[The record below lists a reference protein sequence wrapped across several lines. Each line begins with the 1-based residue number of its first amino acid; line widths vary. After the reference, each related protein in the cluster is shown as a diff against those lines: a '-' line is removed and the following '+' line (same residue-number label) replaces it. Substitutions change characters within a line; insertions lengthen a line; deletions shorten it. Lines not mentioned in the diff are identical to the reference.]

1 MDLVST
7 IRKSGSRGGVNF
19 SWDEVANSAH
29 RENYLGHS
37 LKAPVGRWQQGR
49 DLGWYA
55 KADSS
60 DLNSNETEE
69 EAKARK
75 RREEIQK
82 IKEAEE
88 DAMAVALG
96 LPPPL
101 RLEDFKSR
109 KGRRRARLIVD
120 DDQMAGERGRGK
132 VATASIATGTAT
144 TAEVAA
150 ERGIGSIEGEIE
162 TMRASPHHAVSAG
175 VTEARAAVGTR
186 TIADDT
192 DTTTTALREVG
203 AAAGNTGGRPE
214 THTVKDLLTDGG
226 VLALNV
232 GGVTDEQ
239 STTPVKIQASFRE
252 HLVNSRS
259 LGWDQDFPM
268 IGEVNTREFVDAP
281 KFGIQHM

>member
-60 DLNSNETEE
+60 DPNSNETEE
-69 EAKARK
+69 EAKARR

-96 LPPPL
+96 LPPPV
-101 RLEDFKSR
+101 RNQSGANAIEVSGSR
-109 KGRRRARLIVD
+109 INDDEAETGGLQVTKREEKG
-120 DDQMAGERGRGK
+120 
-132 VATASIATGTAT
+132 TGTAAEAEAEKDTVSIGGKTET
-144 TAEVAA
+144 T
-150 ERGIGSIEGEIE
+150 
-162 TMRASPHHAVSAG
+162 RASPHHAAIAG
-175 VTEARAAVGTR
+175 VTEARAAIRMR
-186 TIADDT
+186 TIADGADI
-192 DTTTTALREVG
+192 TTKGLREVEVG
-203 AAAGNTGGRPE
+203 AGNIGGQPK
-214 THTVKDLLTDGG
+214 TDTVKDLLTDGG
-226 VLALNV
+226 VSALSA
-232 GGVTDEQ
+232 GGATDKRRTAGNPDAFGGACRHLSEYEGLGGLCGCSVPPS
-239 STTPVKIQASFRE
+239 STCSTNIS
-252 HLVNSRS
+252 
-259 LGWDQDFPM
+259 
-268 IGEVNTREFVDAP
+268 
-281 KFGIQHM
+281 